1 MKEQTALDLKDS
13 QEQNFSI
20 DNALLFV
27 EKSKLGF
34 FKVNYMFLS
43 KAISVRTSF
52 SGVVFS
58 TVSLQ
63 LLCCFL

>member
-27 EKSKLGF
+27 EKSNLGF
-34 FKVNYMFLS
+34 FFQVNYMFLS
-43 KAISVRTSF
+43 KAISVRT
-52 SGVVFS
+52 
-58 TVSLQ
+58 
-63 LLCCFL
+63 